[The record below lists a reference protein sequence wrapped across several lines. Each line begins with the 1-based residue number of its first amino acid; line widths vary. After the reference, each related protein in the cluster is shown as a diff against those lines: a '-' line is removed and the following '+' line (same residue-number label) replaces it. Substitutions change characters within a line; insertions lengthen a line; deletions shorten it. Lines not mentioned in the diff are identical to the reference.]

1 MRIATVTGT
10 IGLALATTTL
20 AACGSH
26 GTAGASGD
34 YCQELTTDKT
44 FFQSLDGSKPD
55 LTRLDD
61 MFRRM
66 HSLAAAAPAGVAS
79 DWKTLDRAVST
90 IEGALADA
98 GLTPDDLAEMQKG
111 QVPAGVDVDKLAALA
126 PTMKALAGSQVN
138 DAADH
143 IAADAKS
150 GCELSESPTV
160 GPPGMLLP

>member
-1 MRIATVTGT
+1 MRTTVTGT

-26 GTAGASGD
+26 GTAAASDD

-44 FFQSLDGSKPD
+44 FFQALDGSKPD

-90 IEGALADA
+90 IEGALAEA
-98 GLTPDDLAEMQKG
+98 GLKPDDLAEIQKG
-111 QVPAGVDVDKLAALA
+111 QIPEGVDLDQIAALG
-126 PTMKALAGSQVN
+126 PKMKALSGPEVN

-150 GCELSESPTV
+150 GCGIDLTAS
-160 GPPGMLLP
+160 